1 MFFSFYCASSQFSLC
16 TLFGWKRLDKTSSFL
31 LERDV
36 NGTEIS
42 CADNVSKRRRKSDIN
57 GQEIAATQ
65 ITFQKTQSSFVPLLR
80 SLCPINKWIQIVSI
94 ASMRCG
100 SMLDVRNQ
108 KSELLLHYVEGD
120 LIKIFKTLKHKNSP
134 FHQYFFRLNVPLSI
148 FNENPSDFSDLL

>member
-65 ITFQKTQSSFVPLLR
+65 ITFQKTQSSFVPLLW
-80 SLCPINKWIQIVSI
+80 SLWVCDKQVDLWFRIQIVSI

-100 SMLDVRNQ
+100 SILDVRLVTNQ

-120 LIKIFKTLKHKNSP
+120 LIKIFKTLKHKK
-134 FHQYFFRLNVPLSI
+134 
-148 FNENPSDFSDLL
+148 